1 MTMLALIFAL
11 AAGSSATAQD
21 ATAPVILPIERV
33 QPNYPAYAVGL
44 DVNAVC
50 LARFEIGA
58 GGAPADLC
66 VRCSTSL
73 PASSPSA
80 ERTAASF
87 THASEAAIAQ
97 WRYDEEYIG
106 TRMTDIRLAY
116 LLPDE
121 PAVEIPDPPAMGD
134 CPGPEAP

>member
-11 AAGSSATAQD
+11 AAGSSAAEQD
-21 ATAPVILPIERV
+21 VAAPVILPIERI

-44 DVNAVC
+44 GVNAVC

-73 PASSPSA
+73 PASSPAA
-80 ERTAASF
+80 ERTAGHFA
-87 THASEAAIAQ
+87 HASEAAIAQ

-106 TRMTDIRLAY
+106 TRMTDVRLSY

-121 PAVEIPDPPAMGD
+121 PDVEIPDPPAMGE
-134 CPGPEAP
+134 CFGPEAP